1 MKKTYFDLENTIYQ
15 CFQTSDDLEL
25 YLKAHIDGPEAFD
38 EDKQMNILTGIIEMN
53 NLRCTAVMDMMCRV
67 FELNEYCNDPEK
79 LAARE
84 AVLAAIQ
91 SKKKGKK

>member
-1 MKKTYFDLENTIYQ
+1 
-15 CFQTSDDLEL
+15 
-25 YLKAHIDGPEAFD
+25 
-38 EDKQMNILTGIIEMN
+38 
-53 NLRCTAVMDMMCRV
+53 MDMMCRV
-67 FELNEYCNDPEK
+67 FELNEYCTDPEK